1 MVDQGPE
8 VALFSSGYDPGIF
21 LNCSQSTP
29 VQFGSLQNTTTGGA
43 AIFQH
48 TSEEQKYQQ
57 HWSDSQMK
65 SIDLAARSLTGPRR
79 SLTEV
84 TMTVETE
91 SCYWIVTGHVSQFHF
106 GFVDCD
112 NGCLG

>member
-1 MVDQGPE
+1 MAASVRQFYHLHMQKISFLTLMVDQGPE

-57 HWSDSQMK
+57 H
-65 SIDLAARSLTGPRR
+65 
-79 SLTEV
+79 
-84 TMTVETE
+84 
-91 SCYWIVTGHVSQFHF
+91 
-106 GFVDCD
+106 
-112 NGCLG
+112 